1 MIDERFLQSFLDLIQ
16 CRISQ
21 FYALKWK
28 CENIWELKWNVRTEF
43 ISCVQSIQIQV
54 QSAGIDSAMPYSG
67 SSSSDHFDKW
77 LTTRE
82 ISIFNSFQ
90 RWHSWLLHYIYS
102 VWVGALNLRGLK
114 FFPHLEVVF
123 FVLCFHGIFS

>member
-1 MIDERFLQSFLDLIQ
+1 MNEWFLLKEHARLS
-16 CRISQ
+16 ISEHFFTLLAN
-21 FYALKWK
+21 FYVKNEKFHPARYLVIKFCWS
-28 CENIWELKWNVRTEF
+28 EF

-67 SSSSDHFDKW
+67 GSSSSDHFDKW

-90 RWHSWLLHYIYS
+90 R
-102 VWVGALNLRGLK
+102 
-114 FFPHLEVVF
+114 
-123 FVLCFHGIFS
+123 